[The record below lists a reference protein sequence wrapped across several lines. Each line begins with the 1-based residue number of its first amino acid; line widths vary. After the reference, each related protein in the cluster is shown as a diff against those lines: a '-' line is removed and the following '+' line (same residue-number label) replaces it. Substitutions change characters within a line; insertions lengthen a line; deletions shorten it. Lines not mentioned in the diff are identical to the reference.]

1 MPSKPAPST
10 GATPPVILDNA
21 RKLLRNY
28 EVLFCDVWGVVHDG
42 LAGYPEANAALTEFR
57 KQGGSV
63 ILVSNAPVPN
73 NQVRMMLDERRLSRD
88 AYDDIVSSGD
98 IAIEHLSGQNY
109 RRIHAIGPMDRD
121 AALFEMVDAELTG
134 LENAEAILCSGLND
148 DINETAESYRERLNA
163 ALERNLPF
171 VCANPDKVVDVAGR
185 LYLCAGAIADL
196 YEHMGGQV
204 FWAGKPYPPAYD
216 TALERTQEI
225 RGKAV
230 STESI
235 LVIGDALRTDIIGA
249 QRAGIDALFIAG
261 GIHREDLMQDDR
273 ICPDKL
279 ARLFDESAPPAVA
292 AMSQLRL

>member
-163 ALERNLPF
+163 ALARNLPF